1 MLDFLRDLFSRPG
14 VARTVILLE
23 QDTMST
29 PRQYEVR
36 PSLAIYAAI
45 IGAVG
50 LGALLVMLV
59 VLTPLRQVLIG
70 PSSSDLRETA
80 ESNALRAQAL
90 QDSMEA
96 QYRQIA
102 QLRALITGD
111 LADESM
117 LDPEAVVLPSEGD
130 LAAAPEASGA
140 PAAQAPRPQATSGDA
155 PAAEP
160 ITLRGLRARGQGPV
174 PGSAAEAYL
183 AGLRLPVPPPL
194 DGVVSR
200 GFDAGRGHLGLDIAA
215 DEGTPVRSI
224 GEGYVVFADWAND
237 GGWTVAVQHP
247 GGYLSVYKHN
257 GRLLKRVGDRV
268 RNRETLAL
276 SGDSGEVTSG
286 PHLHLEIWHDGLAL
300 DPAGFLLSPSR
311 GAA

>member
-14 VARTVILLE
+14 AARTVILLE

-36 PSLAIYAAI
+36 PSYAVYAAI
-45 IGAVG
+45 IGSV
-50 LGALLVMLV
+50 ALATLIVVLV

-70 PSSSDLRETA
+70 PSSSELRGTA
-80 ESNALRAQAL
+80 EENALRAAAL
-90 QDSMEA
+90 EDSIAA

-111 LADESM
+111 LTDEAV
-117 LDPEAVVLPSEGD
+117 LDPESIELPSEDD
-130 LAAAPEASGA
+130 LSAFEVPTPAPGPPEVSGA
-140 PAAQAPRPQATSGDA
+140 ASPLP
-155 PAAEP
+155 
-160 ITLRGLRARGQGPV
+160 LRGLRARGGGPV
-174 PGSAAEAYL
+174 PGGAAEAYL

-194 DGVVSR
+194 TGVVSR
-200 GFDAGRGHLGLDIAA
+200 GFDAGTGHLGLDIAA
-215 DEGTPVRSI
+215 DEGTPVRAL
-224 GEGYVVFADWAND
+224 GEGYVVFADWTNA
-237 GGWTVAVQHP
+237 GGWTVAVQHAA
-247 GGYLSVYKHN
+247 GYLSVYKHN

-268 RNRETLAL
+268 RNRETIAL
-276 SGDSGEVTSG
+276 SGDTGEVTSG

-300 DPAGFLLSPSR
+300 DPATFLLAPSR

>member
-1 MLDFLRDLFSRPG
+1 MFDFFRDLFSRPG
-14 VARTVILLE
+14 AARTVILLE

-36 PSLAIYAAI
+36 PSYAIYAAV
-45 IGAVG
+45 IGSVVVATLIV
-50 LGALLVMLV
+50 VMV

-70 PSSSDLRETA
+70 PSSADLRGTA
-80 ESNALRAQAL
+80 EENALRAAAL
-90 QDSMEA
+90 EDSIQV

-111 LADESM
+111 LTDEAM
-117 LDPEAVVLPSEGD
+117 LDPESIELPSDED
-130 LAAAPEASGA
+130 LADIEVSPPVIPTSPEASGET
-140 PAAQAPRPQATSGDA
+140 PALP
-155 PAAEP
+155 
-160 ITLRGLRARGQGPV
+160 LRGLRARGEGPV

-183 AGLRLPVPPPL
+183 SSLRLPVPPPL
-194 DGVVSR
+194 NGVVSR
-200 GFDAGRGHLGLDIAA
+200 GFDAGTGHLGLDIAA
-215 DEGTPVRSI
+215 DTGTPVRSI
-224 GEGYVVFADWAND
+224 GEGYVVFADWTNG
-237 GGWTVAVQHP
+237 GGWTVAVQHA

-268 RNRETLAL
+268 RNRETVAL

-300 DPAGFLLSPSR
+300 DPATFLLAPSR